1 MKENTIKLYRLC
13 RKGEVEEILKS
24 RRFTEIGHKCEN
36 DSKKN
41 THIYNPNVNYMHFF
55 ANELSLLYLY
65 PSKEKL
71 ICIYDIPCNIAKEAE
86 GKGRYLD
93 FVNFQNMQEVKEY
106 AIKSQNIKF
115 EYLKKIYKISQS
127 LDFDYIP
134 EEKEIYDN
142 LTCVYDA
149 SKLRKTKN
157 QDEELER
164 D

>member
-1 MKENTIKLYRLC
+1 
-13 RKGEVEEILKS
+13 
-24 RRFTEIGHKCEN
+24 
-36 DSKKN
+36 
-41 THIYNPNVNYMHFF
+41 MHFF
-55 ANELSLLYLY
+55 ADELSLLYLY

-71 ICIYDIPCNIAKEAE
+71 ICIYDIPCNTAKEAE